1 MKIVLF
7 GLLAA
12 IQAGLAHA
20 QNPADANGLGEAL
33 YARGD
38 IAGAEAAFRRATQQE
53 TQNRF
58 TAEINLAELLFHRGQ
73 REEAFRRFHRL
84 VDLYNSGEANSAEA
98 LMAVGTAA
106 RYLGLRDPE
115 LFKDALRAFDE
126 AAEVAP
132 ENPEPR
138 VRVGELFLEKYN
150 SPDAQKALVEA
161 LQSNP
166 SHARALLAMARAK
179 EFDGEGAEALALVQ
193 RSLQADPRL
202 VPARVMLARAALD
215 SEDPG
220 AAETEVR
227 KALETNPSSLDAL
240 SVLAAIRYLQ
250 GDRRGYEEAT
260 RRVRRLNPS
269 HAGLYVTVGELAAR
283 HRRYADAVSLAREA
297 IQLDSLSWSAH
308 ALLGLN
314 LLRVGRPDE
323 ARRAL
328 ERSFEGDPYNVWVK
342 NTLDLLDTYAQ
353 YQVHKT
359 PHFELVLHG
368 DEADLLL
375 PYAAALAE
383 EAYEKLTTRY
393 GFRPE
398 GPVRVEFFP
407 RHADFSVRT
416 VGLTGLGALGVSFG
430 NVLALASPAARE
442 IGDTNWGSTLWHE
455 MAHAVTLGLSGNRV
469 PRWLTE
475 GISVLEERRARPGW
489 GSELSPDFV
498 AAYAGR
504 ELPPVSTLN
513 EGFLRPRSPAHVGYA
528 YHLASLVVE
537 WIEETRGTGAV
548 GEMLRAYGK
557 GMGTSDVLRSALKAE
572 PAVLDRE
579 FDAWLRARSAAQFA
593 ATERGGELRSLLAQ
607 GQADLRQGKLDEA
620 KRALERAAQLF
631 PTYAH
636 ATSSPY
642 ALLAQI
648 HQRQGNPRAAAEALT
663 RLTAVNENA
672 YKANV
677 ELAGLLEQLGDARGA
692 AAALDRAIYIY
703 PYEIPVH
710 TRLAELY
717 AKAGE
722 RDKAV
727 RERRAVVALRPVD
740 QVEAR
745 YQLALALLE
754 AGDRD
759 GARVEV
765 LRALEAA
772 PGYERAQELLLRLRG
787 GT

>member
-1 MKIVLF
+1 MKKI
-7 GLLAA
+7 LLALLIA
-12 IQAGLAHA
+12 SSAYAQEPPRARLATD
-20 QNPADANGLGEAL
+20 AD
-33 YARGD
+33 R
-38 IAGAEAAFRRATQQE
+38 AEA
-53 TQNRF
+53 
-58 TAEINLAELLFHRGQ
+58 LFHRG
-73 REEAFRRFHRL
+73 EHDKAFQLFETLIER
-84 VDLYNSGEANSAEA
+84 YNSGEATSAED

-106 RYLGLRDPE
+106 RYLGLREPE

-126 AAEVAP
+126 AAEMAP
-132 ENPEPR
+132 QDPEPR
-138 VRVGELFLEKYN
+138 VRLGELFLEKYN
-150 SPDAQKALVEA
+150 SPDAQKALAEA
-161 LQSNP
+161 LQREP
-166 SHARALLAMARAK
+166 AHARALLAMARAK

-193 RSLQADPRL
+193 RSLQADPKL
-202 VPARVMLARAALD
+202 VPARVMLARFHLD
-215 SEDPG
+215 GENSA
-220 AAETEVR
+220 AAEAEIR
-227 KALETNPSSLDAL
+227 SALEANPSSLDAL
-240 SVLAAIRYLQ
+240 SVLAAIRHLQ
-250 GDRRGYEEAT
+250 GDRRGYEEAV
-260 RRVRRLNPS
+260 RRVRRLNPR
-269 HAGLYVTVGELAAR
+269 HAELYVTVGELAAR
-283 HRRYADAVSLAREA
+283 HRRYADAVGLAREA
-297 IQLDSLSWSAH
+297 IALDSLSWNAH

-328 ERSFEGDPYNVWVK
+328 ERSFRGDPYNVWVK
-342 NTLDLLDTYAQ
+342 NTLDLLDTYAG
-353 YQVHKT
+353 YQVRKT
-359 PHFELVLHG
+359 PHFELMIHG
-368 DEADLLL
+368 DEADLLF
-375 PYAAALAE
+375 PYAATLAE
-383 EAYEKLTTRY
+383 EAYEKLTARY

-489 GSELSPDFV
+489 GSELSPEFV
-498 AAYAGR
+498 AAYAGG

-513 EGFLRPRSPAHVGYA
+513 EGFLRPRSPAHIGYA

-537 WIEETRGTGAV
+537 WIEETRGASAV
-548 GEMLRAYGK
+548 GEMLRAYGR
-557 GMGTSDVLRSALKAE
+557 GMSTDQVLRSALKAE
-572 PAVLDRE
+572 PTALDRE
-579 FDAWLRARSAAQFA
+579 FDTWLRARAAAQIA
-593 ATERGGELRSLLAQ
+593 ATGRGGELRTLLAQ
-607 GQADLRQGKLDEA
+607 GQAALQQGKLDEA

-648 HQRQGNPRAAAEALT
+648 HQKQGNARAAAEALT

-677 ELAGLLEQLGDARGA
+677 ELAGLLEQLGDAQGA

-740 QVEAR
+740 QVEAH
-745 YQLALALLE
+745 YQLALTLLE
-754 AGDRD
+754 AGDRE
-759 GARVEV
+759 GARIEV
-765 LRALEAA
+765 LHALEAA